1 MIDTFFELL
10 GYRFFSNA
18 LLASVFTS
26 INCGII
32 GSYIVSRRLVFISG
46 GITHAS
52 FGGIGIGY
60 FLGINPVLSAAVFS
74 LFSALGIE
82 FLSRK
87 ADVRE
92 DALIGI
98 FWSFGM
104 ALGII
109 FIALSPG
116 YAPNLM
122 GYLFGS
128 LLTVTPLDLAMMA
141 GVTVAVTG
149 FFLMFYK
156 IILFVSF
163 DQEYA
168 KTHKA
173 PVQFINYMLI
183 SLVAVTIVL
192 SIRVAGIILIISLL
206 TIPQTIANLFT
217 KDLKN
222 IIFLSILLGFLGTF
236 AGLLLSYGLN
246 IPSGASIIMSLIFA
260 FIIAKLL
267 KLVLIRLKVKRAVMN
282 FAGPATGNSAA
293 EGES

>member
-1 MIDTFFELL
+1 MTESFLELL
-10 GYRFFSNA
+10 NYRFFSYA
-18 LLASVFTS
+18 LLAALLAS

-60 FLGINPVLSAAVFS
+60 FFGFNPIISATVFAI
-74 LFSALGIE
+74 LSALGIE
-82 FLSRK
+82 FMARK

-92 DALIGI
+92 DSLIGI
-98 FWSFGM
+98 SWSFGM

-109 FIALSPG
+109 FIYLAPG

-128 LLTVTPLDLAMMA
+128 LLTVTLLDIAMMT
-141 GVTVAVTG
+141 GLTVIVTG
-149 FFLMFYK
+149 FFLLFFK
-156 IILFVSF
+156 IILFISF

-173 PVQFINYMLI
+173 PVQLINYVLI
-183 SLVAVTIVL
+183 ALVAATIVL
-192 SIRVAGIILIISLL
+192 TIKVAGIILVISLL

-217 KDLKN
+217 KDFGKM
-222 IIFLSILLGFLGTF
+222 IFLSIPVAFLGAF
-236 AGLLLSYGLN
+236 AGLLLSFWLN
-246 IPSGASIIMSLIFA
+246 IPSGASIIMALVLT

-267 KLVLIRLKVKRAVMN
+267 SIFINRIKVSKAV
-282 FAGPATGNSAA
+282 SAEA
-293 EGES
+293 RE